1 MGNPIILPSFAAGE
15 LAPSMYGRVDLAK
28 YHVGAALLRNY
39 FVDYRGGASSRPG
52 TSFVG
57 QCKDSTQPN
66 RLIPFQFNTQQTY
79 VLVFGAGSQSYSG
92 TVTGA
97 AYDSP
102 SGQIIV
108 QVNSTAGLASGN
120 RVTVAGTLTA
130 GTGGGLRPT
139 FDGTYSV
146 TVIDGT
152 HLLLLGSVFVKPWVS
167 GGTVTLTGGS
177 LRFVTNG
184 GYVLENAT
192 IISAISQANPGVVTD
207 TAHGYNNGDLILLSG
222 IVGMTQ
228 LNQRYAIVTSKTTNT
243 YTMTDMFGVPI
254 NTTGYGA
261 YVSGGTAARVYT
273 VQTPYAAVD
282 LALLKYTQSAD
293 VMTLVHQSYPPATLS
308 RSGNADWTY
317 DVITFQP
324 SSPAPTGSTATFVNE
339 GTGNQ
344 YATTQ
349 YGYVITATVNG
360 VESLP
365 SSPAYSTNYA
375 LGQNVGAQI
384 VVGWNSVTSSTIYN
398 IYRTQE
404 NLNQTV
410 PFGALFGYIG
420 SANPATVNT
429 FVDDNILPDFT
440 HCPPQGYDPF
450 TVAGN
455 PGCVCY
461 YQERQVF
468 AGMSNAREQMDF
480 SKSGDFFNM
489 DYSIPS
495 TDDDNIEITIA
506 SQQVNAIEFMIPM
519 QSLLVLT
526 SSGAW
531 AVSGGASGAAIT
543 PTSVQALPQAYN
555 GCSSFCPPIPINYD
569 ILYVQAR
576 GSIVRDLAYNFYV
589 NLYTGTDITMM
600 SNHLFFGHQLLEWAY
615 AEEPFKIVWCV
626 REDGIL
632 LSLTYLKE
640 QDVMAW
646 AHHDTAGLYKSVCSV
661 VETDAT
667 GTSEDVVYVI
677 VERLIQGQYL
687 QYIERF
693 ASRVLGG
700 DPTIMLPANPELAW
714 CVDAGL
720 RYPLNE
726 PAATLTPVATDVCP
740 VIYGVNTIYGG
751 VNYSAQTVV
760 NVQDDTGEGAV
771 LVPVIVGGVIQ
782 SVTVD
787 DGGMNWTNPVLTAFD
802 PAGTGSGAAL
812 AAILANPVT
821 MNASS
826 AVFGATQ
833 VGDVVRINGGRGPVL
848 SIPTT
853 SQIIVNVTSPLTGSW
868 PASAGDWSC
877 TTPVQTVSGLDH
889 LDGETVSILADGSVA
904 PQQTV
909 VNGSVTLDR
918 PYSAIT
924 IGLPFTCQLQSLYID
939 VQEQGG
945 TIQSKRKTIPAVTVR
960 LQDSRGIYAGP
971 NFKSLIPIKERTTQP
986 MGQPIPLFTGDQ
998 RVLLPAGY
1006 NVPGQVC
1013 VQVTDPLPSTIL
1025 ALIPEIVVGD
1035 N

>member
-39 FVDYRGGASSRPG
+39 FVDYRGGASSRTG

-79 VLVFGAGSQSYSG
+79 ALVFGAGSQYYSA
-92 TVTGA
+92 TVTGNS
-97 AYDSP
+97 YDSP

-108 QVNSTAGLASGN
+108 EVTSTSGLTSGE
-120 RVTVAGTLTA
+120 RVVIAGTLTA
-130 GTGGGLRPT
+130 GTGGGARPT

-146 TVIDGT
+146 TVIDST
-152 HLLLLGSVFVKPWVS
+152 HLLLQGSTYVKPWVS
-167 GGTVTLTGGS
+167 GGTATASGGS

-184 GYVLENAT
+184 GYVLEIGTAIT
-192 IISAISQANPGVVTD
+192 GISQANPGVVSD
-207 TAHGYNNGDLILLSG
+207 PGHGYSNGDLVLLQG

-228 LNQRYAIVTSKTTNT
+228 MNQRFGVVANVTTNT
-243 YTMTDMFGVPI
+243 YTLTDMYGNPI
-254 NTTGYGA
+254 NTVAYSA

-273 VQTPYAAVD
+273 LTTPYDASD

-293 VMTLVHQSYPPATLS
+293 VMTLVHPSYTPQTLT
-308 RSGNADWTY
+308 RSGNADWALAA
-317 DVITFQP
+317 ITFQP
-324 SSPAPTGSTATFVNE
+324 ASAPPASSTVNE
-339 GTGNQ
+339 TETG
-344 YATTQ
+344 TQ
-349 YGYVITATVNG
+349 YPNTVYSYQVTAVVNG

-365 SSPAYSTNYA
+365 TPPCTTAGIPALS
-375 LGQNVGAQI
+375 QNVGAFN
-384 VVGWNSVTSSTIYN
+384 VVSWSSVTDATVYN

-404 NLNQTV
+404 NLGTN
-410 PFGALFGYIG
+410 PPAGALFGYIG
-420 SANPATVNT
+420 SANPATTNT
-429 FVDDNILPDFT
+429 FNDDNILPDFT
-440 HCPPQGYDPF
+440 NCPPQAYDPF

-461 YQERQVF
+461 YQQRQVF
-468 AGMSNAREQMDF
+468 AGMSNAPEQMDF

-489 DYSIPS
+489 DFSIPS
-495 TDDDNIEITIA
+495 KDDDNIEITIA

-531 AVSGGASGAAIT
+531 AVSGGTSGAALT
-543 PTSVQALPQAYN
+543 PSQVQALPQAYN
-555 GCSSFCPPIPINYD
+555 GCSSYCPPIAINYD

-600 SNHLFFGHQLLEWAY
+600 SNHLFFGHQILEWAY
-615 AEEPFKIVWCV
+615 AEEPFKLIWCV

-646 AHHDTAGLYKSVCSV
+646 AHHDTEGLFKSVCSV
-661 VETDAT
+661 IE
-667 GTSEDVVYVI
+667 GEENVVYVI
-677 VERLIQGQYL
+677 VERFIQGQYL

-693 ASRVLGG
+693 ASRQLGG
-700 DPTIMLPANPELAW
+700 DPTIGLAANPSLAW

-720 RYPLNE
+720 QYPLNA
-726 PAATLTPVATDVCP
+726 PAATLTPVETDAIP
-740 VIYGVNTIYGG
+740 IISAVNLIAGG
-751 VNYSAQTVV
+751 QNYSTQTVI
-760 NVQDDTGEGAV
+760 NITDSTGTGGIIS
-771 LVPVIVGGVIQ
+771 PVIVGGVI
-782 SVTVD
+782 TGAD
-787 DGGMNWTNPVLTAFD
+787 ILEEGIGWTNPTLTVFD
-802 PAGTGSGAAL
+802 PTGAGSGAAL
-812 AAILANPVT
+812 QTILASPVT
-821 MNASS
+821 MNASA
-826 AVFGATQ
+826 AVFGSTQ
-833 VGDVVRINGGRGPVL
+833 VGDVVRINNGMGYVM
-848 SIPTT
+848 SIPNP
-853 SQIIVNVTSPLTGSW
+853 SQIVVNVVNALTGTW
-868 PASAGDWSC
+868 PASAGTWSV
-877 TTPVQTVSGLDH
+877 TTPAQTISGLDH
-889 LDGETVSILADGSVA
+889 LDGQTVSVLADGSVA
-904 PQQTV
+904 PAQVV
-909 VNGSVTLDR
+909 VNGAITLDR
-918 PYSAIT
+918 AYSSIT
-924 IGLPFTCQLQSLYID
+924 VGLPFTCQLQSLYID

-960 LQDSRGIYAGP
+960 VQDSRGVFAGP
-971 NFKSLIPIKERTTQP
+971 TFNTLIPIKERTTEA
-986 MGQPIPLFTGDQ
+986 MGQPIQLFTGDQ
-998 RVLLPAGY
+998 RVVLPANY
-1006 NVPGQVC
+1006 NVPGQIC

>member
-1 MGNPIILPSFAAGE
+1 MANPIILPSFAAGE

-39 FVDYRGGASSRPG
+39 FVDYRGGASSRTG

-57 QCKDSTQPN
+57 QCKDSTNAN
-66 RLIPFQFNTQQTY
+66 RLIPFQFNTLQTY
-79 VLVFGAGSQSYSG
+79 VLCFGGTLTYSGDVVGAARDSGTGQIVVQVASTTGLTTGQRVQIAG
-92 TVTGA
+92 TVTGGVG
-97 AYDSP
+97 SP
-102 SGQIIV
+102 
-108 QVNSTAGLASGN
+108 
-120 RVTVAGTLTA
+120 VA
-130 GTGGGLRPT
+130 RT
-139 FDGTYSV
+139 FDGIYVV
-146 TVIDGT
+146 TVVDST
-152 HLLLLGSVFVKPWVS
+152 HFMLIGSSWIAAYES
-167 GGTVTLTGGS
+167 GGVATSYTGY

-184 GYVLENAT
+184 GYVLESPTT
-192 IISAISQANPGVVTD
+192 ITEITQANPGVVTD
-207 TAHGYNNGDLILLSG
+207 HDHGYSNGDLVFLQN

-228 LNQRYAIVTSKTTNT
+228 LNQRYAIVTNSTTST
-243 YTMTDMFGVPI
+243 YTLTDMFGNAI
-254 NTTGYGA
+254 NTTAYGA

-273 VQTPYAAVD
+273 ITTPYYPSD
-282 LALLKYTQSAD
+282 LALLKCTQSAD
-293 VMTLVHQSYPPATLS
+293 VMTLTHPTYPAATLS
-308 RSGNADWTY
+308 RSGNASWTY
-317 DVITFQP
+317 ATITFQP
-324 SSPAPTGSTATFVNE
+324 SSPAPAGTTATFANE
-339 GTGNQ
+339 GSGNQ

-349 YGYVITATVNG
+349 YGYVVTATVNG
-360 VESLP
+360 VESQP
-365 SSPAYSTNYA
+365 SPAAYSTNFA

-384 VVGWNSVTSSTIYN
+384 VVGWDSVTSSTIYN

-404 NLNQTV
+404 NLNQSV
-410 PFGALFGYIG
+410 PEGALFGYIG
-420 SANPATVNT
+420 SANPASTNT

-440 HCPPQGYDPF
+440 NCPPQAYDPF

-468 AGMSNAREQMDF
+468 AGMANAPEQMDF

-489 DYSIPS
+489 DFSIPS

-531 AVSGGASGAAIT
+531 AVSGGTSGAAIT

-555 GCSSFCPPIPINYD
+555 GCSSHCPPIPINYD

-646 AHHDTAGLYKSVCSV
+646 AHHDTLGLYKSVCSV
-661 VETDAT
+661 VETDAS

-677 VERLIQGQYL
+677 VERFIQGQYL

-700 DPTIMLPANPELAW
+700 DPTIGRPANPELAW

-720 RYPLNE
+720 QYPLNE
-726 PAATLTPVATDVCP
+726 PAATLTPVEPDSIP
-740 VIYGVNTIYGG
+740 VIYAVNTIAGG
-751 VNYSAQTVV
+751 QNYSAQTVIHV
-760 NVQDDTGEGAV
+760 DDSTGSGAT
-771 LVPVIVGGVIQ
+771 LVPVIVGGVIE

-787 DGGMNWTNPVLTAFD
+787 DGGVDWTNPTLTAFD
-802 PAGTGSGAAL
+802 PSGAGSGAAL
-812 AAILANPVT
+812 AAIIASPVT
-821 MNASS
+821 MNASA
-826 AVFGATQ
+826 AVFGSTL
-833 VGDVVRINGGRGPVL
+833 VGDVVRVNGGLGYVL

-853 SQIIVNVTSPLTGSW
+853 SQIIVNVVNNLTSPW
-868 PASAGDWSC
+868 PAVSGAWSC
-877 TTPVQTVSGLDH
+877 TTPVQTISGLDH

-904 PQQTV
+904 PPQTV
-909 VNGSVTLDR
+909 ANGSVTLDR
-918 PYSAIT
+918 AYSAIT

-960 LQDSRGIYAGP
+960 MQDSRGVYAGP
-971 NFKSLIPIKERTTQP
+971 NFNSLIPIKERTTEL

-1025 ALIPEIVVGD
+1025 ALIPEINIGD